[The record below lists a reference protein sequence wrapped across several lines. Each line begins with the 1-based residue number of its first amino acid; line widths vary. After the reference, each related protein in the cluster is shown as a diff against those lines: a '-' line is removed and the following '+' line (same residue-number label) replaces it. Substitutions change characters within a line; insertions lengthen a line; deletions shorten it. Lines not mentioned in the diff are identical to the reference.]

1 MIKSATRLVLAV
13 AILLTATASNA
24 VAQIDNRN
32 GNQFD
37 QFNQM
42 SPDGN
47 ISQRSSRNMAD
58 SLGTDKEIPKGIKV
72 WTVDQRFGDR
82 RQAELDT
89 MSYMYPNTIF
99 TTGLRGEYNTTGN
112 LGAPRIN
119 RIFIN
124 RAETDQFMF
133 TQPYDYIVSPVD
145 QFHFTNTLSPFTN
158 LDYNTAGN
166 RTNGEDHFKAKFA
179 VNAGKRLGVGFN
191 VDYLYGRGFYSS
203 QSTSHFKYLM
213 YGSYIGDRYQA
224 HLIFSTITQKVT
236 ENGGITNDEY
246 IKHPESFDDNYATN
260 EIPTVLERNWNR
272 NNNLHVFLTHR
283 FNLGFSRKVKMSKEE
298 IEARKFAMASQK
310 ESQAQKDL
318 EEARRKAKREGR
330 EFDEK
335 KFKKQTFSGRPD
347 NARVVNTSAPTDST
361 STKAPSER
369 IAVNGKAA
377 ADSLRALEA
386 KAAQDTMW
394 MKNEYVPV
402 TSFLH
407 TMKFDT
413 YRRIYQAYETPKDF
427 YADTFNPAGNYP
439 GDSIY
444 DKTTHYRVQN
454 TFAISL
460 LEGFNKWAKAGLK
473 AFVTSDLRHFTLPT
487 ETKIAKAYNEHNL
500 SIGGQLI
507 KSQGKTLHYDA
518 TLETWLTGKDAGQMK
533 IDADADVNFALF
545 GDTVR
550 LQASGFFHRLN
561 PTFYYRHYHSKH
573 FWWDNDDMS
582 KIIHTRVEGKFGYEK
597 TKTTVRVA
605 FDNIKNHT
613 FFAMGYNVTD
623 DFGRTGNT
631 LSVVQKSGA
640 ISLLTLELQ
649 QKLKLGPLHWDNVI
663 TYQKS
668 SDDMALPV
676 PDLNIYTNLFLRF
689 KIARVLKCDF
699 GADARFFTKY
709 YAPDYSPA
717 LGQYAVQTGENRTEV
732 GNYPIVNVY
741 ANFHLQRT
749 RFFVMM
755 SHINAGQGKPDYF
768 LAPHYPLNQRIFRF
782 GVSWN
787 LNLRNRLV

>member
-42 SPDGN
+42 SADGN

-82 RQAELDT
+82 CQAELDT

-124 RAETDQFMF
+124 RAETDQFLF

-283 FNLGFSRKVKMSKEE
+283 YNLGFSRKVKMSKEE

-310 ESQAQKDL
+310 ENQAQKDL

-402 TSFLH
+402 TSFIH

-487 ETKIAKAYNEHNL
+487 ETEIAKAYNEHNL

-582 KIIHTRVEGKFGYEK
+582 KIIHTRIEGKFGYEK

-717 LGQYAVQTGENRTEV
+717 LGQYAVQTGNNRTEV

-787 LNLRNRLV
+787 FYN

>member
-124 RAETDQFMF
+124 RAETDQFLF

-191 VDYLYGRGFYSS
+191 VDYMYGRGFYSS

-224 HLIFSTITQKVT
+224 HLIFSTLTQKVT

-283 FNLGFSRKVKMSKEE
+283 YNLGFNRKVKMSKEE

-310 ESQAQKDL
+310 ENQAQKDL

-377 ADSLRALEA
+377 ADSLNALEA

-402 TSFLH
+402 TSFIH

-444 DKTTHYRVQN
+444 DKTTHYRIQN

-487 ETKIAKAYNEHNL
+487 ETEIAKAYNEHNL

-582 KIIHTRVEGKFGYEK
+582 KIIHTRIEGKFGYEK

-668 SDDMALPV
+668 SDDVALPV

-717 LGQYAVQTGENRTEV
+717 LGQYAVQTGEHRTEV

-787 LNLRNRLV
+787 FYN

>member
-13 AILLTATASNA
+13 ALLLTAAASNA

-47 ISQRSSRNMAD
+47 NNQRSSRNMAD

-124 RAETDQFMF
+124 RAEADQFLF

-283 FNLGFSRKVKMSKEE
+283 YNLGFNRKVKMSKEE

-310 ESQAQKDL
+310 ENQAQKDL

-347 NARVVNTSAPTDST
+347 NARVVNTSVPTDST

-402 TSFLH
+402 TSFIH

-487 ETKIAKAYNEHNL
+487 ETEIAKAYNEHNL

-582 KIIHTRVEGKFGYEK
+582 KIIHTRIEGKFGYEK

-623 DFGRTGNT
+623 DYGRTGNT

-668 SDDMALPV
+668 SDDVALPV

-717 LGQYAVQTGENRTEV
+717 LGQYAVQTGEHRTEV

-787 LNLRNRLV
+787 FYN

>member
-124 RAETDQFMF
+124 RAETDQFLF

-191 VDYLYGRGFYSS
+191 VDYMYGRGFYSS

-224 HLIFSTITQKVT
+224 HLIFSTLTQKVT

-283 FNLGFSRKVKMSKEE
+283 YNLGFNRKVKMSKEE

-310 ESQAQKDL
+310 ENQAQKDL

-377 ADSLRALEA
+377 ADSLNALEA

-402 TSFLH
+402 TSFIH

-487 ETKIAKAYNEHNL
+487 ETEIAKAYNEHNL

-533 IDADADVNFALF
+533 IDADADINFALF

-582 KIIHTRVEGKFGYEK
+582 KIIHTRIEGKFGYEK

-668 SDDMALPV
+668 SDDVALPV

-787 LNLRNRLV
+787 FYN

>member
-58 SLGTDKEIPKGIKV
+58 SLGTDKETPKGIKV

-124 RAETDQFMF
+124 RAETDQFLF

-310 ESQAQKDL
+310 ENQAQKDL

-402 TSFLH
+402 TSFIH

-444 DKTTHYRVQN
+444 DKTTHYRIQN

-487 ETKIAKAYNEHNL
+487 ETEIAKAYNEHNL

-582 KIIHTRVEGKFGYEK
+582 KIIHTRIEGKFGYEK

-787 LNLRNRLV
+787 FYN

>member
-1 MIKSATRLVLAV
+1 MVKSATRLVLAV

-124 RAETDQFMF
+124 RAEADQFLF

-191 VDYLYGRGFYSS
+191 VDYLYGRGFYSN

-224 HLIFSTITQKVT
+224 HLIFSTISQKVT

-283 FNLGFSRKVKMSKEE
+283 YNLGFSRKVKMSKEE

-310 ESQAQKDL
+310 ENQAQKDL

-402 TSFLH
+402 TSFIH

-487 ETKIAKAYNEHNL
+487 ETEIAKAYNEHNL

-582 KIIHTRVEGKFGYEK
+582 KIIHTRIEGKFGYEK

-613 FFAMGYNVTD
+613 FFAMSYNVTD

-709 YAPDYSPA
+709 YAPDYNPA

-787 LNLRNRLV
+787 FYN

>member
-124 RAETDQFMF
+124 RAETDQFLF

-191 VDYLYGRGFYSS
+191 IDYMYGRGFYSS

-283 FNLGFSRKVKMSKEE
+283 YNLGFNRKVKMSKEE

-310 ESQAQKDL
+310 ENQAQKDL

-402 TSFLH
+402 TSFIH

-487 ETKIAKAYNEHNL
+487 ETEIAKAYNEHNL

-582 KIIHTRVEGKFGYEK
+582 KIIHTRIEGKFGYEK

-717 LGQYAVQTGENRTEV
+717 LGQYAVQTGEHRTEV

-787 LNLRNRLV
+787 FYN

>member
-124 RAETDQFMF
+124 RAETDQFLF

-283 FNLGFSRKVKMSKEE
+283 FNLGFNRKVKMSKEE

-310 ESQAQKDL
+310 ENQAQKDL
-318 EEARRKAKREGR
+318 EEARRKAKREGC

-402 TSFLH
+402 TSFIH

-487 ETKIAKAYNEHNL
+487 ETEIAKAYNEHNL

-550 LQASGFFHRLN
+550 LQASGFFHRLS

-582 KIIHTRVEGKFGYEK
+582 KIIHTRIEGKFGYEK

-717 LGQYAVQTGENRTEV
+717 LGQYAVQTGNNRTEV

-787 LNLRNRLV
+787 FYN

>member
-124 RAETDQFMF
+124 RAETDQFLF

-191 VDYLYGRGFYSS
+191 VDYMYGRGFYSS

-224 HLIFSTITQKVT
+224 HLIFSTLTQKVT

-283 FNLGFSRKVKMSKEE
+283 YNLGFNRKVKMSKEE

-310 ESQAQKDL
+310 ENQAQKDL

-377 ADSLRALEA
+377 ADSLNALEA

-402 TSFLH
+402 TSFIH

-444 DKTTHYRVQN
+444 DKTTHYRIQN

-487 ETKIAKAYNEHNL
+487 ETEIAKAYNEHNL

-533 IDADADVNFALF
+533 IDADADINFALF

-582 KIIHTRVEGKFGYEK
+582 KIIHTRIEGKFGYEK
-597 TKTTVRVA
+597 TKTTVRIA

-613 FFAMGYNVTD
+613 FFAIGYNVTD

-640 ISLLTLELQ
+640 ISLLTFELQ

-717 LGQYAVQTGENRTEV
+717 LGQYAVQTGNNRTEV

-787 LNLRNRLV
+787 FYN

>member
-1 MIKSATRLVLAV
+1 MIKSATRLVLAG

-124 RAETDQFMF
+124 RAETDQFLF

-283 FNLGFSRKVKMSKEE
+283 YNLGFSRKVKMSKEE

-310 ESQAQKDL
+310 ENQAQKDL

-402 TSFLH
+402 TSFIH

-487 ETKIAKAYNEHNL
+487 ETEIAKAYNEHNL

-582 KIIHTRVEGKFGYEK
+582 KIIHTRIEGKFGYEK

-668 SDDMALPV
+668 SDNMALPV

-787 LNLRNRLV
+787 FYN

>member
-13 AILLTATASNA
+13 ALLLTAAASNA

-47 ISQRSSRNMAD
+47 INQRSSRNMAD

-124 RAETDQFMF
+124 RAEADQFLF

-283 FNLGFSRKVKMSKEE
+283 FNLGFNRKVKMSKEE

-310 ESQAQKDL
+310 ENQAQKDL

-347 NARVVNTSAPTDST
+347 NARVVNTSVPTDST

-377 ADSLRALEA
+377 ADSLRALEV

-402 TSFLH
+402 TSFIH
-407 TMKFDT
+407 TIKFDT

-487 ETKIAKAYNEHNL
+487 ETEIAKAYNEHNL
-500 SIGGQLI
+500 SIGAQLI

-582 KIIHTRVEGKFGYEK
+582 KIIHTRIEGKFDYEK

-623 DFGRTGNT
+623 DYGRTGNT

-676 PDLNIYTNLFLRF
+676 PDLNIFTNLFLRF

-717 LGQYAVQTGENRTEV
+717 LGQYAVQTGEHRTEV

-787 LNLRNRLV
+787 FYN

>member
-89 MSYMYPNTIF
+89 MSYMYQNTIF

-124 RAETDQFMF
+124 RAETDQFLF

-191 VDYLYGRGFYSS
+191 VDYLYGRGFYSN

-224 HLIFSTITQKVT
+224 HLIFSTISQKVT

-283 FNLGFSRKVKMSKEE
+283 YNLGFNRKVKMSKEE

-310 ESQAQKDL
+310 ENQAQKDL

-402 TSFLH
+402 TSFIH

-787 LNLRNRLV
+787 FYN

>member
-124 RAETDQFMF
+124 RAETDQFLF

-191 VDYLYGRGFYSS
+191 VDYLYGRGFYSN

-224 HLIFSTITQKVT
+224 HLIFSTISQKVT

-283 FNLGFSRKVKMSKEE
+283 YNLGFSRKVKMSKEE

-310 ESQAQKDL
+310 ENQAQKDL

-347 NARVVNTSAPTDST
+347 NARVVNTSVPTDST

-377 ADSLRALEA
+377 ADSLNALEA

-402 TSFLH
+402 TSFIH

-487 ETKIAKAYNEHNL
+487 ETEIAKAYNEHNL

-582 KIIHTRVEGKFGYEK
+582 KIIHTRIEGKFGYEK

-717 LGQYAVQTGENRTEV
+717 LGQYAVQTGEHRTEV

-787 LNLRNRLV
+787 FYN

>member
-124 RAETDQFMF
+124 RAEADQFLF

-191 VDYLYGRGFYSS
+191 VDYMYGRGFYSS

-283 FNLGFSRKVKMSKEE
+283 YNLGFSRKVKMSKEE

-310 ESQAQKDL
+310 ENQAQKDL

-402 TSFLH
+402 TSFIH

-444 DKTTHYRVQN
+444 DKTTHYRIQN

-487 ETKIAKAYNEHNL
+487 ETEIAKAYNEHNL

-582 KIIHTRVEGKFGYEK
+582 KIIHTHIEGKFGYEK

-676 PDLNIYTNLFLRF
+676 PDLNIYTNLFLRI

-787 LNLRNRLV
+787 FYN

>member
-124 RAETDQFMF
+124 RAETDQFLF

-191 VDYLYGRGFYSS
+191 VDYLYGRGFYSN

-283 FNLGFSRKVKMSKEE
+283 YNLGFSRKVKMSKEE

-310 ESQAQKDL
+310 ENQAQKDL

-347 NARVVNTSAPTDST
+347 NARVVNTSVPTDST

-402 TSFLH
+402 TSFIH

-487 ETKIAKAYNEHNL
+487 ETEIAKAYNEHNL

-717 LGQYAVQTGENRTEV
+717 LGQYAVQTGEHRTEV

-787 LNLRNRLV
+787 FYN

>member
-32 GNQFD
+32 GYQFD

-124 RAETDQFMF
+124 RAETDQFLF

-283 FNLGFSRKVKMSKEE
+283 FNLGFNRKVKMSKEE

-310 ESQAQKDL
+310 ENQAQKDL

-347 NARVVNTSAPTDST
+347 NARVVNTSAPIDST

-386 KAAQDTMW
+386 KTAQDTMW

-402 TSFLH
+402 TSFIH

-487 ETKIAKAYNEHNL
+487 ETEIAKAYNEHNL

-550 LQASGFFHRLN
+550 LQASGFFHRLS

-582 KIIHTRVEGKFGYEK
+582 KIIHTRIDGKFGYEK

-709 YAPDYSPA
+709 YAPDYNPA
-717 LGQYAVQTGENRTEV
+717 LGQYAVQKGDNRTEV

-755 SHINAGQGKPDYF
+755 SHVNAGQGSRNYF
-768 LAPHYPLNQRIFRF
+768 LTPHYPLNQRVFRF

-787 LNLRNRLV
+787 FFN

>member
-124 RAETDQFMF
+124 RAETDQFLF

-191 VDYLYGRGFYSS
+191 VDYMYGRGFYSS

-224 HLIFSTITQKVT
+224 HLIFSTLTQKVT

-283 FNLGFSRKVKMSKEE
+283 YNLGFNRKVKMSKEE

-310 ESQAQKDL
+310 ENQAQKDL

-377 ADSLRALEA
+377 ADSLNALEA

-402 TSFLH
+402 TSFIH

-444 DKTTHYRVQN
+444 DKTTHYRIQN

-487 ETKIAKAYNEHNL
+487 ETEIAKAYNEHNL

-533 IDADADVNFALF
+533 IDADADINFALF

-582 KIIHTRVEGKFGYEK
+582 KIIHTRIEGKFGYEK

-717 LGQYAVQTGENRTEV
+717 LGQYAVQTGEHRTEV
-732 GNYPIVNVY
+732 GNYPIMNVY

-768 LAPHYPLNQRIFRF
+768 LAPHYPLNQRIFRC

-787 LNLRNRLV
+787 FYN

>member
-124 RAETDQFMF
+124 RAEADQFLF

-283 FNLGFSRKVKMSKEE
+283 FNLGFNRKVKMSKEE

-310 ESQAQKDL
+310 ENQAQKDL

-402 TSFLH
+402 TSFIH

-487 ETKIAKAYNEHNL
+487 ETEIAKAYNEHNL

-582 KIIHTRVEGKFGYEK
+582 KIIHTRIEGKFGYEK

-717 LGQYAVQTGENRTEV
+717 LGQYAVQTGNNRTEV

-787 LNLRNRLV
+787 FYN

>member
-72 WTVDQRFGDR
+72 WIVDQRFGDR

-124 RAETDQFMF
+124 RAETDQFLF

-191 VDYLYGRGFYSS
+191 VDYMYGRGFYSS

-283 FNLGFSRKVKMSKEE
+283 YNLGFSRKVKMSKEE

-310 ESQAQKDL
+310 ENQAQKDL

-402 TSFLH
+402 TSFIH

-487 ETKIAKAYNEHNL
+487 ETEIAKAYNEHNL

-582 KIIHTRVEGKFGYEK
+582 KIIHTRIEGKFGYEK

-717 LGQYAVQTGENRTEV
+717 LGQYAVQTGNNRTEV

-787 LNLRNRLV
+787 FYN